1 MSSTNNL
8 LESLKGTITEKIA
21 ELIPKLSEIT
31 PAQTIIDKS
40 IDLIQEK
47 FKSYIYVGLGLYAFL
62 VVLLIIIIYLVSRK

>member
-47 FKSYIYVGLGLYAFL
+47 FKSYIYVGIGLYAFL